1 MIRAAAERQVKR
13 MMKRFCALALVL
25 VLACAAAFTCFADS
39 NASVVYDG
47 KNLTTSGS
55 MDAINDLLPGVPSED
70 SMTITNNS
78 GALTRFYIDTDV
90 TKTLEGTYSSGYTV
104 KLWVVNPDGSETV
117 LFGNGAG
124 SAEGSQVG
132 GGMNANEGNQELKEL
147 NNVMGGYMLATTLG
161 AGQRAT
167 LKLSI
172 TPDGAA
178 TTNEYMNKIGNIN
191 FRFMAEEVETLVR
204 HEVNTVKSE
213 PTVVTQTRYILTGV
227 QTGDPMVI
235 APLVAVLALAVLVFV
250 VVAAKKKSKKEE

>member
-1 MIRAAAERQVKR
+1 

-47 KNLTTSGS
+47 KNLTASGS
-55 MDAINDLLPGVPSED
+55 MDAINDMLPGVPSED

-117 LFGNGAG
+117 LFGNG
-124 SAEGSQVG
+124 SADGSQVG
-132 GGMNANEGNQELKEL
+132 GGMNTTDGNQELKEL
-147 NNVMGGYMLATTLG
+147 NNVLDGYMLATTLG
-161 AGQRAT
+161 AGQSAT

-172 TPDGAA
+172 TADGAA
-178 TTNEYMNKIGNIN
+178 TTNEYMDKVGNIN
-191 FRFMAEEVETLVR
+191 FSFMAEDVETLVR

-250 VVAAKKKSKKEE
+250 VAAAKKKSKKEE